1 MILLQITLLL
11 LGFLQSMECQ
21 PHWLNTFSVE
31 RSKANNAVILSEIIT
46 NYIVKYFSKEKFFVS
61 MVLKSSKNDQFRFE
75 EEFFDHLFNDLY
87 QAEFAHTVIDRLDNV
102 TYDNRNAFNLI
113 LVDDSSILS

>member
-1 MILLQITLLL
+1 MIFLQITLLF
-11 LGFLQSMECQ
+11 GILQCMGCE
-21 PHWLNTFSVE
+21 PHWLNAFSIK
-31 RSKANNAVILSEIIT
+31 RSKANNAIILSEIIT

-61 MVLKSSKNDQFRFE
+61 MVLKSSKNDRTHFE
-75 EEFFDHLFNDLY
+75 EEFFDHLFNDLD
-87 QAEFAHTVIDRLDNV
+87 QAEFAHNVIDKLDNV